1 MAAEVI
7 KLKLENAL
15 ANMILGERLLGKGDV
30 ARGVAELE
38 MARKQAPESARTRWD
53 LLRAYSS
60 AGRGAN
66 ANHEKEDIEKLNR
79 LEFRHEL

>member
-1 MAAEVI
+1 
-7 KLKLENAL
+7 
-15 ANMILGERLLGKGDV
+15 
-30 ARGVAELE
+30 
-38 MARKQAPESARTRWD
+38 